1 MASDTVV
8 RARIDRDVK
17 AKAAKVLA
25 EMGLSVSDA
34 IRLLLVRVAVEQAL
48 PFEVKVPNV
57 DTRAAMAELE
67 RGGGISFDSVA
78 DLNEEDGAC
87 HRVQARLPPR
97 QVDTPLPHPGGAE
110 ARRDT

>member
-8 RARIDRDVK
+8 RARIDGDVK

-34 IRLLLVRVAVEQAL
+34 IRLLLVHVAVEQAL

-57 DTRAAMAELE
+57 DTRAAMAEFE

-78 DLNEEDGAC
+78 DLTADLNEED
-87 HRVQARLPPR
+87 
-97 QVDTPLPHPGGAE
+97 
-110 ARRDT
+110 